1 MLKLIAV
8 CRSIRGKSGFMFH
21 ILFISLLYIIVC
33 IVEMPKYTIKDAL
46 LEVMGTNEI
55 TFFTRF
61 VNLKHSK
68 EDATTKL

>member
-1 MLKLIAV
+1 
-8 CRSIRGKSGFMFH
+8 MFH

-68 EDATTKL
+68 EDATTKLEMIGTLSGRALAENF